1 MHKFGAQQILAEG
14 RLDWPKYERQTDR
27 YGVVN
32 IQTAGRHPVE
42 HEREVLERL
51 IPRAEASPG
60 KGSIHQAE
68 KDPTAE
74 HATFRDAPVGT
85 IGRLLVR
92 VLATRKSYHIGDAD
106 RKIKPTTPEIG
117 EVIILGEGE
126 LFVEMADY
134 NDGFIS
140 SIGVR
145 PEDGRETDWMDPHA
159 LYRAHDQAVELA
171 FEPKVS

>member
-1 MHKFGAQQILAEG
+1 MSNLGSKQILAEG

-32 IQTAGRHPVE
+32 IQTCGRHPEE

-51 IPRAEASPG
+51 LARAEASPG
-60 KGSIHQAE
+60 KGRIHQAE
-68 KDPTAE
+68 EDPSAE

-92 VLATRKSYHIGDAD
+92 VLATRESYHIGDGD
-106 RKIKPTTPEIG
+106 RKIKPTTPEVG

-134 NDGFIS
+134 NDAFIS

-145 PEDGRETDWMDPHA
+145 PEDGREMDWMDPHA
-159 LYRAHDQAVELA
+159 LYRAHDQTVELA
-171 FEPKVS
+171 FEPKLS